1 MTHRSVRGFLAG
13 RGFILFPAAAFAVHQ
28 LRYELFYGSHT
39 SAALAAQGHGY
50 LDSMAPWIAV
60 LVALGFGAF
69 LARIA
74 RAAAGRPDLRPRRSF
89 AGLAALASVA
99 LLATYSVQEW
109 LEGIFAAGHPGGF
122 GGVFGHG
129 GYWAVPLSLLAGLVV
144 AALLRLAS
152 AAVEVV
158 ARLKATRLPIGFAR
172 AALRPSA
179 FAPVRL
185 SPLARRSAGR
195 APPAG
200 ICVS

>member
-1 MTHRSVRGFLAG
+1 M
-13 RGFILFPAAAFAVHQ
+13 LFPAAAFAVHQ

-60 LVALGFGAF
+60 LVALGFGSF
-69 LARIA
+69 LARVA
-74 RAAAGRPDLRPRRSF
+74 RAAGGRPELRPRRSF

-109 LEGIFAAGHPGGF
+109 LEGIFAVGHPSGF
-122 GGVFGHG
+122 EGVFGHG
-129 GYWAVPLSLLAGLVV
+129 GYWAVPLSVLAGLLV

-158 ARLKATRLPIGFAR
+158 ARREAIRLFVVFVSGV
-172 AALRPSA
+172 LRPAA